1 MASKK
6 TALTLVLGS
15 ALAATLLAAPASATE
30 NPFAAQVMQ
39 KGYMVAES
47 DKAAE
52 AGKAVEAKCGAKK
65 AKEAKC
71 GGKKSAADADANKKM
86 MKEGKCGEGKCGT
99 KNAKEGKCGGDK
111 AKAPEAKCGGKK

>member
-6 TALTLVLGS
+6 TALTLALSS
-15 ALAATLLAAPASATE
+15 AIAATLAAAPASATE

-39 KGYMVAES
+39 KGYMVAET
-47 DKAAE
+47 DKAPE

-65 AKEAKC
+65 AKE
-71 GGKKSAADADANKKM
+71 GKKSAADADANKKM

-111 AKAPEAKCGGKK
+111 AKAPEGKCGGNK